1 MVLDVVVQPV
11 PNQKTIG
18 AAGDVEHAL
27 APAPDWTILANCWD
41 VVIFEQA
48 FLTDEAP
55 MIPGLRAEREA
66 SAT

>member
-1 MVLDVVVQPV
+1 MVLNVMVPAV
-11 PNQKTIG
+11 PNQKTIR
-18 AAGDVEHAL
+18 AAAEPERAV

-48 FLTDEAP
+48 FWTDDAP
-55 MIPGLRAEREA
+55 MIPGLRAERAA